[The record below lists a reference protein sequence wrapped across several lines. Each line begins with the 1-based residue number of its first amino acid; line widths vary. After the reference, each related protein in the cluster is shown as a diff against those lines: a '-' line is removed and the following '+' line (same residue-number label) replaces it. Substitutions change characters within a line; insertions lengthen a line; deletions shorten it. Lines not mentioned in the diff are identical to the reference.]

1 MAVAIPMPRGGRLN
15 LKIMSTNNWYIV
27 AALGGFAIGFWYL
40 GTSSNTNAT
49 FQSIYS
55 SGAQAGG
62 AAVG

>member
-1 MAVAIPMPRGGRLN
+1 MAAAIPMRRGGQLKA
-15 LKIMSTNNWYIV
+15 KIMSTNHWYIV
-27 AALGGFAIGFWYL
+27 AALGGFAVGFWYL

-49 FQSIYS
+49 FQSIYT